1 MDIKKIQ
8 EIVENSQMTD
18 EAKDLIYKLLPDADK
33 PEAKAEIL
41 KVISYEIDMNEA
53 VADEAEEVLETL
65 KNEDKMLDAV
75 DDAALQRAQEFEKKT
90 TEKLAKLDA
99 EKQEVDKDMAA
110 LTASPAPVA
119 ETAPIQSTA
128 EPVSQWSQPFVT
140 EQSVTPAVPL
150 AETPAGQ

>member
-53 VADEAEEVLETL
+53 VADEAEEILETL
-65 KNEDKMLDAV
+65 KNEDKTLDAT
-75 DDAALQRAQEFEKKT
+75 DDAALQQAQELEKKT

-99 EKQEVDKDMAA
+99 EKQEVDKDMAE
-110 LTASPAPVA
+110 TAS
-119 ETAPIQSTA
+119 IQSTA
-128 EPVSQWSQPFVT
+128 EPVSQWSQPVT
-140 EQSVTPAVPL
+140 EQPVMPSVPL
-150 AETPAGQ
+150 PETPVGQ